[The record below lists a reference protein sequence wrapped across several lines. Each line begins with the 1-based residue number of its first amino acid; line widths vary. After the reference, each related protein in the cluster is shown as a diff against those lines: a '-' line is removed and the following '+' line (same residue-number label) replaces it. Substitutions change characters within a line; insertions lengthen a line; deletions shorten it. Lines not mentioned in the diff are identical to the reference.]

1 MARKL
6 RIQYEGAIYHVTVRG
21 VERRRLFEDDED
33 RRRFLS
39 RLAEGVE
46 EHGVRVYLFC
56 LMSNHIHLLVETP
69 QANLSAFMHKLQ
81 TAYTIYFNLRHR
93 RAGHLMQGRFG
104 AEPVEEGEHLLKLS
118 RYIHLNPVFVG
129 AVRKQP
135 LGRRRQELRGY
146 RWSSCR
152 GYAGLG
158 DSYDFVDE
166 APILAMMEVRVKNR
180 RATYRRFVEA
190 GMAETDEE
198 FLELLKASPWGVG
211 GSEFRDRMRGL
222 YVERAGRARRPEDVS
237 FRRAEAR
244 MGAAAVVQA
253 VARVFGLEAAVLRK
267 RQYDC
272 VARAVAALM
281 LGRYAG
287 MNQRDIG
294 VFLGMGMGS
303 SVCRQLKRLRE
314 RQCHDRDLA
323 RRVAQVVVALS
334 DERKGELAIIKG

>member
-21 VERRRLFEDDED
+21 VERRRIFEDDDD

-39 RLAEGVE
+39 RLGEGLE
-46 EHGVRVYLFC
+46 EHGVRPYLFC
-56 LMSNHIHLLVETP
+56 LMSNHVHLLVETP
-69 QANLSAFMHKLQ
+69 QANLSAFMHQLQ
-81 TAYTIYFNLRHR
+81 TAYTVYFNLRHR
-93 RAGHLMQGRFG
+93 RVGHLMQGRFG
-104 AEPVEEGEHLLKLS
+104 AEPVEGGAYLLKLS

-135 LGRRRQELRGY
+135 LEKRRQELRGY
-146 RWSSCR
+146 RWSSYR

-166 APILAMMEVRVKNR
+166 APILAMMEVGAKNR
-180 RATYRRFVEA
+180 RAAYRRFVEA

-222 YVERAGRARRPEDVS
+222 HVERAGHVRRPEDVS
-237 FRRAEAR
+237 FRRVEAQKSAE
-244 MGAAAVVQA
+244 AVVQA
-253 VARVFGLEAAVLRK
+253 VAQVFGLEAAALRK

-314 RQCHDRDLA
+314 RQAQDQHLA
-323 RRVAQVVVALS
+323 GQVSRVTAVLAGQTTSRRVRG
-334 DERKGELAIIKG
+334 D